1 MSEYYNMGYDA
12 YWSGEE
18 LGDNPYDSI
27 DQSYA
32 HIQWD
37 MGWTEAMDEEDD
49 DARNSF

>member
-12 YWSGEE
+12 YWNDAFLDE
-18 LGDNPYDSI
+18 NPFDPI

-37 MGWTEAMDEEDD
+37 MGWTEAYDENEGDI
-49 DARNSF
+49 